1 MMKSVTEIERLI
13 DNAKDCGSNF
23 SGMTYLEGVIVA
35 LEWVLGNLE
44 DDESPIE

>member
-1 MMKSVTEIERLI
+1 MIKSILEIEKLI
-13 DNAKDCGSNF
+13 DDAKDCGRNF
-23 SGMTYLEGVIVA
+23 NGMTYLEGVIVA